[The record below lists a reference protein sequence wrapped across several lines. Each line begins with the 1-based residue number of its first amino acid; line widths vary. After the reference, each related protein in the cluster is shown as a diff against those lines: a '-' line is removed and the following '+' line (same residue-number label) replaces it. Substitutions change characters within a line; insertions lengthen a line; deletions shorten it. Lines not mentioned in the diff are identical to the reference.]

1 MADKVIVDGI
11 GIFEKTF
18 SKYKDSFVI
27 IGGAACRATLS
38 EGRYTPRKTKDIDMV
53 LVLENLDK
61 DFIDAFWSFIKAG
74 NYKCATRK
82 DNDVRKKYV
91 LYSFYDS
98 LPEYPAQIELLSR
111 PVDGLGNPEEHNI
124 EAIMMDDAS
133 YLSAIILEQ
142 DYYNYLISHTEEK
155 NGLRYASVD
164 SLICLKALAYLNLRE
179 DKKNGIHVNDD
190 DFKKHRRDVVMAAAS
205 LTVGEEFIV
214 SQNIKDAITGFIEA
228 MNTDD
233 GVRKSLCDSLKLQN
247 ELLLDEYLN
256 MLDESFV
263 VE

>member
-11 GIFEKTF
+11 GIFEKAF

-133 YLSAIILEQ
+133 YLSAIILEP

>member
-133 YLSAIILEQ
+133 YLSAIILEP

-228 MNTDD
+228 VNTDD

-256 MLDESFV
+256 VLDESFV

>member
-1 MADKVIVDGI
+1 MAENVIVDGI

-18 SKYKDSFVI
+18 SKYKDSFII
-27 IGGAACRATLS
+27 IGGAACRVTLS
-38 EGRYTPRKTKDIDMV
+38 DSRYTPRKTKDIDMV

-82 DNDVRKKYV
+82 DNDGRKKYV

-98 LPEYPAQIELLSR
+98 LAEYPAQIELLSKL
-111 PVDGLGNPEEHNI
+111 VSGLGNPKDHHI

-133 YLSAIILEQ
+133 YLSAIILEP
-142 DYYNYLISHTEEK
+142 DYYNYLISHTDEK

-164 SLICLKALAYLNLRE
+164 SLICLKVLAYLNLRE
-179 DKKNGIHVNDD
+179 DKRNGRHVNDD

-205 LTVGEEFIV
+205 LSIGDEFV
-214 SQNIKDAITGFIEA
+214 VPRNIKDSITRFIEVV
-228 MNTDD
+228 NTDD

-256 MLDESFV
+256 VLEESFV

>member
-38 EGRYTPRKTKDIDMV
+38 DGRYTPRKTKDIDMV

-61 DFIDAFWSFIKAG
+61 DFIDAFWSFIKVG

-82 DNDVRKKYV
+82 DNDGRKKYV

-98 LPEYPAQIELLSR
+98 LPGYPAQIELLSR
-111 PVDGLGNPEEHNI
+111 RVDGLGKPEEHNI
-124 EAIMMDDAS
+124 EAIMMEDAS
-133 YLSAIILEQ
+133 YLSAIILEP

>member
-1 MADKVIVDGI
+1 MAENVIVDGI

-38 EGRYTPRKTKDIDMV
+38 ESRYTPRKTKDIDMV

-133 YLSAIILEQ
+133 YLSAIILEP

>member
-1 MADKVIVDGI
+1 MAEKVIVDGI

-18 SKYKDSFVI
+18 SKYKDSFII

-38 EGRYTPRKTKDIDMV
+38 DSRYTPRKTKDIDMV
-53 LVLENLDK
+53 LVLENLAK
-61 DFIDAFWSFIKAG
+61 DFIDSFWSFIKAG

-82 DNDVRKKYV
+82 DNDGRKKYV

-124 EAIMMDDAS
+124 EAIMMEDAS
-133 YLSAIILEQ
+133 YLSAIILEP

-205 LTVGEEFIV
+205 LAVGEEFIV

-228 MNTDD
+228 VNTDD
-233 GVRKSLCDSLKLQN
+233 GVRKSLCDSLKLQD

-256 MLDESFV
+256 VLDESFV

>member
-1 MADKVIVDGI
+1 MAEKVIVDGI
-11 GIFEKTF
+11 DIFEKTF

-111 PVDGLGNPEEHNI
+111 PVDGLENPEEHNI

-133 YLSAIILEQ
+133 YLSAIILEP

-233 GVRKSLCDSLKLQN
+233 GVRKSLCDSLKLQD

-256 MLDESFV
+256 VLDESFI

>member
-98 LPEYPAQIELLSR
+98 LSEYPAQIELLSR

-133 YLSAIILEQ
+133 YLSAIILEP

>member
-1 MADKVIVDGI
+1 MADKMIVDGI
-11 GIFEKTF
+11 DIFEKTF
-18 SKYKDSFVI
+18 SKYKESFVI

-53 LVLENLDK
+53 LVLEGLNK
-61 DFIDAFWSFIKAG
+61 DFIDDFWSFIRAG

-82 DNDVRKKYV
+82 DNEGRKKYV

-133 YLSAIILEQ
+133 YLSAIILES
-142 DYYNYLISHTEEK
+142 DYYSYLISHTEEK

-228 MNTDD
+228 VNTDD

-247 ELLLDEYLN
+247 ESLLDEYLN
-256 MLDESFV
+256 VLDESFV

>member
-1 MADKVIVDGI
+1 MILDGI
-11 GIFEKTF
+11 SIFEKTF
-18 SKYKDSFVI
+18 SQYKDSFVI

-61 DFIDAFWSFIKAG
+61 DFIGAFWSFIKAG

-82 DNDVRKKYV
+82 DNDGRKKYV

-111 PVDGLGNPEEHNI
+111 PVDGLGNPEDHNI
-124 EAIMMDDAS
+124 EAIIMDDAS
-133 YLSAIILEQ
+133 YLSAIILEP

-233 GVRKSLCDSLKLQN
+233 GVRKSLCDSLKPQN

>member
-133 YLSAIILEQ
+133 YLSAIILEP

>member
-1 MADKVIVDGI
+1 MADKMILDGI
-11 GIFEKTF
+11 SIFEKTF
-18 SKYKDSFVI
+18 SQYKDSFVI

-61 DFIDAFWSFIKAG
+61 DFIGAFWSFIKAG

-82 DNDVRKKYV
+82 DNDGRKKYV

-111 PVDGLGNPEEHNI
+111 PVDGLGNPEDHNI
-124 EAIMMDDAS
+124 EAIIMDDAS
-133 YLSAIILEQ
+133 YLSAIILEP

-233 GVRKSLCDSLKLQN
+233 GVRKSLCDSLKPQN

>member
-1 MADKVIVDGI
+1 MIVDGI
-11 GIFEKTF
+11 DIFEKTF
-18 SKYKDSFVI
+18 SKYKESFVI

-53 LVLENLDK
+53 LVLEGLNK
-61 DFIDAFWSFIKAG
+61 DFIDDFWSFIRAG

-82 DNDVRKKYV
+82 DNEGRKKYV

-133 YLSAIILEQ
+133 YLSAIILES
-142 DYYNYLISHTEEK
+142 DYYSYLISHTEEK

-205 LTVGEEFIV
+205 LTVGEEQGQWIAD
-214 SQNIKDAITGFIEA
+214 SKITYWIYGHSHTNIRGKIGNTEFLSNQLGYVYEVPEA
-228 MNTDD
+228 VDFNN
-233 GVRKSLCDSLKLQN
+233 GAYIKVQ
-247 ELLLDEYLN
+247 
-256 MLDESFV
+256 
-263 VE
+263 

>member
-82 DNDVRKKYV
+82 GNDVRKKYV

-133 YLSAIILEQ
+133 YLSAIILEP